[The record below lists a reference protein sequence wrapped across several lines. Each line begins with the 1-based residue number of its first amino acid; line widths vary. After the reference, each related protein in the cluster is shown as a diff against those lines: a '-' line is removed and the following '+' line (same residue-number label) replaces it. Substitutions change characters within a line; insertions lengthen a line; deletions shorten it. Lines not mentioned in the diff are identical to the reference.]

1 MKIYF
6 DHEKLVAYQEA
17 LKFAEWCRPVLDG
30 LSKSYAVREQ
40 LDRARTS
47 IPLNIAEGSAKFTAP
62 DRCRFFDI
70 ARGSAM
76 ECAACIDLLLIDGHV
91 TVEQMDEGKNCVR
104 QIVALLVGLIKAN
117 IPDRFAEDAQ
127 PYRVNSVSGEQD

>member
-6 DHEKLVAYQEA
+6 DHEKLIAYQEA
-17 LKFAEWCRPVLDG
+17 LKFAEWCRPALDA
-30 LSKSYAVREQ
+30 LPKSYAVREQ

-47 IPLNIAEGSAKFTAP
+47 IPLNIAEGNAKFTAP

-76 ECAACIDLLLIDGHV
+76 ECAACIDLLLIDGHI
-91 TVEQMDEGKNCVR
+91 TAEQMDEGKNR
-104 QIVALLVGLIKAN
+104 LRHIVALLVGLIKAN
-117 IPDRFAEDAQ
+117 ISDRFGEDPL
-127 PYRVNSVSGEQD
+127 PYRVDGAFGERD

>member
-17 LKFAEWCRPVLDG
+17 LKFSGWCRPVFDALP
-30 LSKSYAVREQ
+30 KSYAVREQ

-47 IPLNIAEGSAKFTAP
+47 IPLNIAEGNAKFTAP

-76 ECAACIDLLLIDGHV
+76 ECAACIDLLLIDGHI
-91 TVEQMDEGKNCVR
+91 TAEQMDEGKNGLR
-104 QIVALLVGLIKAN
+104 HIVALLVGLIKAN
-117 IPDRFAEDAQ
+117 IPDRFGEDPL
-127 PYRVNSVSGEQD
+127 PYRVDGEAGEGD

>member
-17 LKFAEWCRPVLDG
+17 LKFAGWCRPILDG
-30 LSKSYAVREQ
+30 VPKSYTVREQ

-47 IPLNIAEGSAKFTAP
+47 IALNIAEGNAKFTAP
-62 DRCRFFDI
+62 DRCRFFHI

-91 TVEQMDEGKNCVR
+91 TAEQMDAGKNCLR

-117 IPDRFAEDAQ
+117 IPDRFEEDPL
-127 PYRVNSVSGEQD
+127 PYRVDGVSGQ